1 MGLKNAWATLR
12 EAASGWMDDNATRL
26 SAALAFYTILSIA
39 PLFVIAVAIA
49 GMAFG
54 EEAATGALTDQLRG
68 LLGEA
73 GAEVAKTTVEHAD
86 KPKAGTVATIIG
98 VITLLFGAT
107 GVFGELQGALNVIWN
122 VKPKPGFSI
131 WQKVKQR
138 FLSFGMVLVIG
149 FLLLVSLVMTAA
161 LTAFGD
167 YLEGQA
173 PGVPILMRVANF
185 VLSFAVVAALFA
197 LIFKYLPDA
206 QVAWKDVWFGAV
218 VTAALFTAGKYL
230 IGLYLGTA
238 GVGTPFGAAGS
249 MVAFVVWVYYSG
261 LIVFFGA
268 ELTQVEAKRAGRE
281 IKPAENAEPADTR
294 HDEKKPAASPS

>member
-1 MGLKNAWATLR
+1 M
-12 EAASGWMDDNATRL
+12 
-26 SAALAFYTILSIA
+26 
-39 PLFVIAVAIA
+39 
-49 GMAFG
+49 
-54 EEAATGALTDQLRG
+54 
-68 LLGEA
+68 LGEA

-173 PGVPILMRVANF
+173 PACR
-185 VLSFAVVAALFA
+185 S
-197 LIFKYLPDA
+197 
-206 QVAWKDVWFGAV
+206 
-218 VTAALFTAGKYL
+218 
-230 IGLYLGTA
+230 
-238 GVGTPFGAAGS
+238 
-249 MVAFVVWVYYSG
+249 
-261 LIVFFGA
+261 
-268 ELTQVEAKRAGRE
+268 
-281 IKPAENAEPADTR
+281 
-294 HDEKKPAASPS
+294 

>member
-1 MGLKNAWATLR
+1 
-12 EAASGWMDDNATRL
+12 
-26 SAALAFYTILSIA
+26 
-39 PLFVIAVAIA
+39 
-49 GMAFG
+49 
-54 EEAATGALTDQLRG
+54 
-68 LLGEA
+68 
-73 GAEVAKTTVEHAD
+73 
-86 KPKAGTVATIIG
+86 
-98 VITLLFGAT
+98 
-107 GVFGELQGALNVIWN
+107 
-122 VKPKPGFSI
+122 
-131 WQKVKQR
+131 
-138 FLSFGMVLVIG
+138 
-149 FLLLVSLVMTAA
+149 
-161 LTAFGD
+161 
-167 YLEGQA
+167 
-173 PGVPILMRVANF
+173 MRVANF